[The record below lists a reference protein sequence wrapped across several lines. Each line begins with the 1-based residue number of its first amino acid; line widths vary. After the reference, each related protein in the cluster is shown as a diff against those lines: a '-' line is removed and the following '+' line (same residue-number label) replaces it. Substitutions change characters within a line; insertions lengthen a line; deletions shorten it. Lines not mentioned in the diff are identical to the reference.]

1 MKISKIL
8 KCSILGLLGLAL
20 SNSCVREDIPDLR
33 DRGYGYVQFK
43 VYKEASYTRA
53 SGLDYLRD
61 EIGRAHV

>member
-53 SGLDYLRD
+53 SGLD
-61 EIGRAHV
+61 